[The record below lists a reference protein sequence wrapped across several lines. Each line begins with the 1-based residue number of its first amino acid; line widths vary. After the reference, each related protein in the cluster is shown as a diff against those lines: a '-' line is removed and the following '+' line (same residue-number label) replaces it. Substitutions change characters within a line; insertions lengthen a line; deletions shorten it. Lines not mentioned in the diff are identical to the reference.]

1 MIDTIHFS
9 YDINPF
15 ECEFILSPPWK
26 FKPLKSNREKIKP
39 SLIPMKR
46 DYERYDHFFW
56 YQDPYSDIYI
66 KYMHQNGPNNPS
78 RFEIQIPSLPKFI
91 HGNNVY
97 YFTIADLMEF
107 NNKMSAL
114 FKRAKIPVDFMMD
127 KLLVK
132 SLDLSFNLLHAD
144 HHEPENIFTA
154 IGKQYCLS
162 RTHPLILKEHGLY
175 GRSMSRN
182 YPDKPTTHNNGPFFY
197 DKYTAAKYA
206 KLFPDKGI
214 FRFENKLCDQQAVTR
229 AFGKNF
235 KFIDLFTSKEQIMKC
250 CSNSLKHLQITA
262 GNSLI
267 SRHKA
272 MLLVSQ
278 QKPLRNQKHPW
289 GHLDNLLMAYEL
301 WEEDRNIKK
310 DFLVSAKEV
319 NWFRIRILNKKLK
332 LLHAVLSDDDHHE
345 YPLHEMIMDEIKA
358 YFDGT
363 SPFYCKT
370 G

>member
-1 MIDTIHFS
+1 MVDTIHFS

-15 ECEFILSPPWK
+15 ECDFILSPPWH
-26 FKPLKSNREKIKP
+26 FKPLKNNREKEKP
-39 SLIPMKR
+39 SKIPIKR

-56 YQDPYSDIYI
+56 YKDPYSDIYI
-66 KYMHQNGPNNPS
+66 KYQHQNGPNNPS
-78 RFEIQIPSLPKFI
+78 RFEIQFPSISRFI

-97 YFTIADLMEF
+97 YFTIADLMDF
-107 NNKMSAL
+107 NNKMVAL
-114 FKRAKIPVDFMMD
+114 FKRAKIPVDFKID

-132 SLDLSFNLLHAD
+132 SLDLSFNLLLAD
-144 HHEPENIFTA
+144 PQEPENIFTA
-154 IGKQYCLS
+154 VGKQFCLNS
-162 RTHPLILKEHGLY
+162 SHPLILKDHGLY
-175 GRSMSRN
+175 GRSAFRN
-182 YPDKPTTHNNGPFFY
+182 YPDKSTIHNNGPFIY

-206 KLFPDKGI
+206 GIFPDTGI
-214 FRFENKLCDQQAVTR
+214 FRFENKLGDQQTVTR
-229 AFGKNF
+229 TFGKNF
-235 KFIDLFTSKEQIMKC
+235 KFIDLFTSKEQIMKS

-278 QKPLRNQKHPW
+278 QKPLRNQKHPL

-319 NWFRIRILNKKLK
+319 NWFRTRILNKKLK
-332 LLHAVLSDDDHHE
+332 LLHAVLDDDDDHE
-345 YPLHEMIMDEIKA
+345 YPLYDMIMAEIES
-358 YFDGT
+358 YFNGT
-363 SPFYCKT
+363 SIFIK
-370 G
+370 